1 MNRQKKTIRMT
12 TASLLIAL
20 IVLLGLTP
28 LGFINVGVIYITF
41 LCVPVILG
49 AQAMGLKMG
58 LILGLSMGCV
68 SFYTGYTKP
77 SALGLPILE
86 NSVLWLFPLCFVP
99 RLLVPFVT
107 DLIKKNM
114 LKKRYAEK
122 DALVMSAGAGSLTNT
137 VFYLG
142 FLLIIY
148 YLIGLGNGSI
158 LTTVI
163 VIALT
168 AGLPEAVAA
177 AIICPAIYAALKK
190 ARLISRLNT

>member
-1 MNRQKKTIRMT
+1 MKQDTKLLRMT
-12 TASLLIAL
+12 TASFLIAL

-49 AQAMGLKMG
+49 TLAMDLNIG
-58 LILGLSMGCV
+58 LILGFAMGCV

-77 SALGLPILE
+77 SALGLPVLE
-86 NSVLWLFPLCFVP
+86 NSMLWLFPLCFIP
-99 RLLVPFVT
+99 RLLVPLVT
-107 DLIKKNM
+107 VKIKQFMEKAG
-114 LKKRYAEK
+114 YAEK
-122 DALVMSAGAGSLTNT
+122 DTLVIASGAGSLTNT

-148 YLIGLGNGSI
+148 QLIGLGSHSI

-177 AIICPAIYAALKK
+177 AIICPAIYMALKK
-190 ARLISRLNT
+190 ARLIRRLK